1 MYKFRVVEQHKFLT
15 GHMAGMT
22 IKSEFPICSLSDYN
36 VEKEVGKV
44 WRSLFSS
51 TMGRF
56 DKYEVVSA
64 RIVKL

>member
-22 IKSEFPICSLSDYN
+22 VEGGFPICALSDYN
-36 VEKEVGKV
+36 VDKEVGKV
-44 WRSLFSS
+44 RQSLYSS

-56 DKYEVVSA
+56 DKYEVVAA
-64 RIVKL
+64 RIVEL